1 MIKVKT
7 ADDIKL
13 EENVIYLLQ
22 RMYMEEDQ
30 KGNKIWEEKLWNMV
44 VSLKTT
50 KEVTAK
56 AIKVQTLYKFYE
68 VILDIKVCSVPH
80 ALRGVQSKL

>member
-56 AIKVQTLYKFYE
+56 AIKVHSIQ
-68 VILDIKVCSVPH
+68 VI
-80 ALRGVQSKL
+80 